1 MSAKLGLAKAASAI
15 LTWGLRNIAKRP
27 AANTPGLVALRIDPT
42 VISDLRGRMHEGSI
56 VVVGTNGKTT
66 VTNLLANTLEEQGLS
81 VLCNRTGANLNSGI
95 ASALLQ
101 NKGAD
106 WGVLECD
113 ELWSAKIVPQLKP
126 TYFLLLNLFR
136 DQLDRCGEIDHI
148 QDAIVSGLVA
158 SPTTTLIYNADDPLC
173 EMIAERVSEEREA
186 ASRDE
191 GSGSMSSSFP
201 KPIPFGTLEPMG
213 LEQNQVADAT
223 MCQRCLTMF
232 DYEYRQYGQLGAYEC
247 SECGFTRPTLRFGAK
262 NIKLV
267 PGNLEFDIVEMPDA
281 KDAKDAKGSHQMAS
295 ESGLQGVSSREA
307 LHVQTKLNGTYMVYN
322 LLAISSAAITIGC
335 SPQSIEKA
343 IADFDPKNGR
353 LQEYCIDGRRTLL
366 NLAKNPTG
374 FNQNLRIVNADKG
387 PKAAAFFINTQVVD
401 GFDVSWIW
409 DIDFEE
415 LVSQSDTR
423 VFAGGGRRNDLQVRL
438 KYAGVD
444 AQLIDGIDDVY
455 AALASDSDMPA
466 TAPVYA
472 IANYTALPRVKHRLD
487 KMIESGQGES
497 RATAAP
503 CAIGC
508 DPLASDP
515 LAHSASQSSAEYA
528 ITTSTPVVIA
538 HMLPDLLNLYGDGGN
553 VRVLEQR
560 LKWRG
565 IPVEVKRIHY
575 GETVDLNKVDLVV
588 LGGSPD
594 KEQRLASEELRK
606 IRDDLARYVEVG
618 GPLLAICGSY
628 QMLGRVWLLD
638 GEEVPGLDIL
648 AIETRRPGA
657 STDRLINNIALET
670 PFSERPVIGFENHAG
685 RTYLDTGVRPFG
697 KVISDDGVG
706 NNEDGD
712 PDSYADG
719 VLYKGVIG
727 TYLHGPLLSKNPEVA
742 DQLLSEALARKA
754 EREGVDPMK
763 LAPLDDSEELAANAV
778 MARTWAL

>member
-1 MSAKLGLAKAASAI
+1 MSVKFGLAKTASAI
-15 LTWGLRNIAKRP
+15 LTWGLRHVARRP
-27 AANTPGLVALRIDPT
+27 AANTPGLVALKIDPG
-42 VISDLRGRMHEGSI
+42 VIGELRGKMSEGSI

-66 VTNLLANTLEEQGLS
+66 VTNLLANTLEQQGLS

-101 NKGAD
+101 SKGAD

-158 SPTTTLIYNADDPLC
+158 SPATTLIYNADDPLC
-173 EMIAERVSEEREA
+173 EMIAERVREERA
-186 ASRDE
+186 DRSADGKADDK
-191 GSGSMSSSFP
+191 GSGSMSSFDGEDTGF
-201 KPIPFGTLEPMG
+201 IPFGTLEPMG
-213 LEQNQVADAT
+213 LDQNQVADAT

-232 DYEYRQYGQLGAYEC
+232 TYDYRQYGQLGAYKC
-247 SECGFTRPTLRFGAK
+247 PECGFTRPSLKFGAK

-267 PGNLEFDIVEMPDA
+267 PGNLEFDIVEMLDA
-281 KDAKDAKGSHQMAS
+281 TR
-295 ESGLQGVSSREA
+295 ESGAHDDASCETLREP
-307 LHVQTKLNGTYMVYN
+307 LHVHTKLNGTYMVYN
-322 LLAISSAAITIGC
+322 LLAISSAALTIGC
-335 SPQSIEKA
+335 TAESIEKA

-415 LVSQSDTR
+415 LAAQSDTR
-423 VFAGGGRRNDLQVRL
+423 VFAGGERCNDLQVRL
-438 KYAGVD
+438 KYAGIN
-444 AQLIDGIDDVY
+444 AQLIDSIDDVY
-455 AALASDSDMPA
+455 AALAADSEMPA

-487 KMIESGQGES
+487 KMVEAGRGGSCT
-497 RATAAP
+497 TAE
-503 CAIGC
+503 CAIRC
-508 DPLASDP
+508 DPLARS
-515 LAHSASQSSAEYA
+515 EYA
-528 ITTSTPVVIA
+528 ITTDTPVVIA
-538 HMLPDLLNLYGDGGN
+538 HILPDLLNLYGDGGN

-560 LKWRG
+560 LAWRG
-565 IPVEVKRIHY
+565 IPVEVKRVHY
-575 GETVDLNKVDLVV
+575 GQAIDLDAVDLVV

-606 IRDDLARYVEVG
+606 IRDDLARYVDED
-618 GPLLAICGSY
+618 GPMLAICGSY

-638 GEEVPGLDIL
+638 GEEVPGLGIL
-648 AIETRRPGA
+648 DIETRRPGT
-657 STDRLINNIALET
+657 STDRLISDIALET
-670 PFSERPVIGFENHAG
+670 PFSDMPVIGFENHAG
-685 RTYLDTGVRPFG
+685 RTYLDEGVQPFG
-697 KVISDDGVG
+697 RVVSEVGVG
-706 NNEDGD
+706 NNEDGS
-712 PDSYADG
+712 PEQYADG
-719 VLYKGVIG
+719 VLFKGVIG
-727 TYLHGPLLSKNPEVA
+727 TYLHGPLLSKNPDVA
-742 DQLLSEALARKA
+742 DHLLKAALERKA
-754 EREGVDPMK
+754 HREGVEPFE
-763 LAPLDDSEELAANAV
+763 LEPLNDAEERAANAF
-778 MARTWAL
+778 MARNWAL